1 MNMVKLGKKKQEEI
15 QEKEQTSDEEL
26 VAYLGIQGY
35 QVPEGYTQIE
45 SYPLNPPF
53 SYAWIFQDD
62 AEGSYFYVVDEL
74 PMSRDER
81 DAYKRLKS
89 ILEYELKAPRLDE
102 TLVASFHR
110 QLPAILD
117 EHKEALQGTSQVG
130 LRKIMYYLEKDLIGY
145 GRIDGLICD
154 PLIEDVS
161 CLGINK
167 PVYIY
172 HRKYANARTNIIFS
186 DEEELDD
193 FITRIVHRQ
202 GKHVSIAHPIVDLTL
217 PAKHRLAVSFGKETT
232 PAGTSFTIRKF
243 KEDPLT
249 IVDLIMNETIDES
262 IAAYL
267 WMLMENKMSVMVV
280 GPTGAGKTTA
290 LNAIACLV
298 RPDFKMISVEEVQ
311 EINLPQ
317 ENWVSTIARTGFGG
331 DSEGEVTL
339 YDLIKSAVRHRPALI
354 LVGEIRGE
362 EAYVLFQALA
372 TGHGGLCTMHA
383 DDVETVV
390 KRLTQPPMNI
400 PQTILSLMNCVIVV
414 KQVRNM
420 SFNPLDKKV
429 SSRKFVKIA
438 EIDSSGAAHEV
449 FTWNLSSDTFQANLD
464 QSYLFSKIAQN
475 LDVPISVVHQEFER
489 RKQILMSMVAKNL
502 RDFRSV
508 HKALNASLNIA
519 NEITNQE
526 LNEAH

>member
-1 MNMVKLGKKKQEEI
+1 MPKIGKKKQEEAPLK
-15 QEKEQTSDEEL
+15 QETPDEEL
-26 VAYLGIQGY
+26 IAYLGIQGF
-35 QVPEGYTQIE
+35 QVPEGFTEIE

-62 AEGSYFYVVDEL
+62 SEGGYFYVVDEL
-74 PMSRDER
+74 PMSKTER
-81 DAYKRLKS
+81 DSYKELKGF
-89 ILEYELKAPRLDE
+89 LEFELKAPRLDE
-102 TLVASFHR
+102 TLVESFRR
-110 QLPAILD
+110 QVPAIIED
-117 EHKEALQGTSQVG
+117 HKDILRGTNQVG
-130 LRKIMYYLEKDLIGY
+130 MRKIMHYLEKDLIGY
-145 GRIDGLICD
+145 SKIDGLIFD
-154 PLIEDVS
+154 PYIEDIS

-172 HRKYANARTNIIFS
+172 HRKYNNARTNIVFS

-217 PAKHRLAVSFGKETT
+217 PGKHRLAVAFGKETT

-243 KEDPLT
+243 KDDPLT
-249 IVDLIMNETIDES
+249 IVDLIMNGTVDES

-298 RPDFKMISVEEVQ
+298 KPDYKMISVEEVQ

-331 DSEGEVTL
+331 EGDGEVTL
-339 YDLIKSAVRHRPALI
+339 YDLIKSAVRHRPTMI

-383 DDVETVV
+383 DDVETVI

-400 PQTILSLMNCVIVV
+400 PPSILSLMHCVIVV
-414 KQVRNM
+414 KQVTSMGFGRAERKG
-420 SFNPLDKKV
+420 SV
-429 SSRKFVKIA
+429 RKFTKIS
-438 EIDSSGAAHEV
+438 ELDSIGQAQEV
-449 FTWNLSSDTFQANLD
+449 FTYNLSSDSFINHLD
-464 QSYLFSKIAQN
+464 KSYLFGKIAKTA
-475 LDVPISVVHQEFER
+475 DVPVSVVLQEFER
-489 RKQILMSMVAKNL
+489 RKEILLNMVDKNL

-508 HKALNASLNIA
+508 HKALNSSLNV
-519 NEITNQE
+519 EE
-526 LNEAH
+526 LNKKVSEAQ

>member
-1 MNMVKLGKKKQEEI
+1 MPKLGKKKKEDVQVKQE
-15 QEKEQTSDEEL
+15 TPDEEL
-26 VAYLGIQGY
+26 IAYLGIQGY
-35 QVPEGYTQIE
+35 KVPEGYTQVE

-53 SYAWIFQDD
+53 SYAWVFQDD
-62 AEGSYFYVVDEL
+62 SEGSFFYVVDEL
-74 PMSRDER
+74 PLSREER
-81 DAYKRLKS
+81 EDYKRLKS

-102 TLVASFHR
+102 SLVDSFRR
-110 QLPAILD
+110 QLPAILE
-117 EHKEALQGTSQVG
+117 EHKEALAGTNQVG
-130 LRKIMYYLEKDLIGY
+130 MRKIMYYLEKDLIGY
-145 GRIDGLICD
+145 GKIDGLIAD
-154 PLIEDVS
+154 PYIEDIS

-172 HRKYANARTNIIFS
+172 HRKYNNARTNIIFS

-217 PAKHRLAVSFGKETT
+217 PGKHRLAVSFGKETT

-243 KEDPLT
+243 REDPLT
-249 IVDLIMNETIDES
+249 IVDLIINETIDES

-298 RPDFKMISVEEVQ
+298 RPDYKMISVEEVQ

-339 YDLIKSAVRHRPALI
+339 YDLIKSAVRHRPTLI

-400 PQTILSLMNCVIVV
+400 PPSILSLMNCVIVV
-414 KQVRNM
+414 KQVRNTG
-420 SFNPLDKKV
+420 FNPHDRKG
-429 SSRKFVKIA
+429 STRKFTKIS
-438 EIDSSGAAHEV
+438 EIDSNGVSSDV
-449 FTWNLSSDTFQANLD
+449 FTWNIATDSFQSHLD
-464 QSYLFSKIAQN
+464 KSYLFQKIAKSV
-475 LDVPISVVHQEFER
+475 DVPVSVVMQEFER
-489 RKQILMSMVAKNL
+489 RKKILLNMVEQGL

-508 HKALNASLNIA
+508 HKALNSSLNL
-519 NEITNQE
+519 EELSQE
-526 LNEAH
+526 TAEVNH

>member
-1 MNMVKLGKKKQEEI
+1 MDLKLGKKSKEVI
-15 QEKEQTSDEEL
+15 QEKERTSDEEL
-26 VAYLGIQGY
+26 IACLGIQGY
-35 QVPEGYTQIE
+35 RVPEGYTQVE

-53 SYAWIFQDD
+53 SYAWVFQDD
-62 AEGSYFYVVDEL
+62 DEGSFFYVVDEL
-74 PMSRDER
+74 AMSKDER
-81 DAYKRLKS
+81 EAYKQLKS
-89 ILEYELKAPRLDE
+89 ILEYELKAPRVDE
-102 TLVASFHR
+102 TLVDSFRR
-110 QLPAILD
+110 QLPGILEENKKVFSGAD
-117 EHKEALQGTSQVG
+117 QVG
-130 LRKIMYYLEKDLIGY
+130 LKKIVYYLEKDLIGY
-145 GRIDGLICD
+145 GKIDGLMND
-154 PLIEDVS
+154 PLIEDIS

-172 HRKYANARTNIIFS
+172 HRKYANAKTNLVFI

-217 PAKHRLAVSFGKETT
+217 PDKHRLAVAFGKETT
-232 PAGTSFTIRKF
+232 PAGTSFTVRKF

-249 IVDLIMNETIDES
+249 IVDLILNETIDES
-262 IAAYL
+262 IGAYL

-383 DDVETVV
+383 DDVETVI

-400 PQTILSLMNCVIVV
+400 PQNILSLMNCVIVV
-414 KQVRNM
+414 KQVTQ
-420 SFNPLDKKV
+420 SV
-429 SSRKFVKIA
+429 SLHERKLSLRKFVA
-438 EIDSSGAAHEV
+438 VNEIDNNGIPREV
-449 FTWNLSSDTFQANLD
+449 FNWNLSTDTFQQSLD
-464 QSYLFSKIAQN
+464 KSYLFSKIAKT
-475 LDVPISVVHQEFER
+475 LDAPLSVVHQEFER
-489 RKQILMSMVAKNL
+489 RKQILLKMVEQNL

-508 HKALNASLNIA
+508 HKALNSSLNL
-519 NEITNQE
+519 ED
-526 LNEAH
+526 LEAKKEEAQQ